1 MTDDPAARHDEAAEI
16 TRPGLDRRYQDPL
29 DLIWISAAAKL
40 GMRVVRSEE
49 VYAAWDGRAQL
60 TLSASGGFDPDD
72 SLAQLIFHEICHA
85 LTEGPD
91 AFSRVDWG
99 LENTDRRHL
108 VREHACHRVQAALAD
123 PYGLRELLA
132 VTTVY
137 RPYYDAL
144 PPDPLAPGPDP
155 AIPIARAGHRRG
167 LSGPWAAAIAEALD
181 ATARL
186 AAIVAPF
193 APPESL
199 WRLARPRHPT
209 GLGPGDDPS
218 RLCGGCAWAQPAEG
232 GLGCVVAGG
241 APVEP
246 DWLGCRHHE
255 PPLDAAACGR
265 CGACCRE
272 AFHQVPVEDGAALWQ
287 IAPELIVTDEHGAH
301 LPRPGGR
308 CVLLT
313 GDGRQAPFLCARY
326 DARPTACAE
335 FEPGGASCREA
346 RRRLGLRG

>member
-1 MTDDPAARHDEAAEI
+1 MNDDADRLDEAAQI
-16 TRPGLDRRYQDPL
+16 LRPGLDRRYQDPL
-29 DLIWISAAAKL
+29 DLIWIHAAARL

-49 VYAAWDGRAQL
+49 VYAAWDGRAEL
-60 TLSASGGFDPDD
+60 TLTASGGFDPDD

-85 LTEGPD
+85 LTEGPE
-91 AFSRVDWG
+91 RVHVVDWG
-99 LENTDRRHL
+99 LENTDRRDL

-123 PYGLRELLA
+123 PFGLRELLA

-144 PPDPLAPGPDP
+144 PPEPLAPGADP

-167 LSGPWAAAIAEALD
+167 VSGPWAAPIAEALR
-181 ATARL
+181 ATAQL

-199 WRLARPRHPT
+199 WRLARPPHPT
-209 GLGPGDDPS
+209 ALGPGDDPT
-218 RLCGGCAWAQPAEG
+218 RLCGGCAWAQPSDEG
-232 GLGCVVAGG
+232 LRCVVAAG
-241 APVEP
+241 AIVQA
-246 DWLGCRHHE
+246 DWMGCKHHE
-255 PPLDAAACGR
+255 APLDAAACGR

-272 AFHQVPVEDGAALWQ
+272 AFHQVSVEDGAALYTES
-287 IAPELIVTDEHGAH
+287 PELIAHDEYGAH

-308 CVLLT
+308 CVLLR
-313 GDGRQAPFLCARY
+313 GDGQAAPYLCARY
-326 DARPTACAE
+326 AARPSACAE
-335 FEPGGASCREA
+335 FEPGGESCREA